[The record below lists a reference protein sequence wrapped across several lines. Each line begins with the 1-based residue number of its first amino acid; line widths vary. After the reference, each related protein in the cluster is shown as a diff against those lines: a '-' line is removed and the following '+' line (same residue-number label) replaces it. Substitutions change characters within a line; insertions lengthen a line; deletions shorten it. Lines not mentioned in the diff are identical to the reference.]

1 VKLRAF
7 LPEWHAPSVTNT
19 VLIALGAL
27 MLGFSIIA
35 IREPRHYVM
44 SFNSVLLVQSI
55 LYLFACWII
64 LVGKTGKSTLV
75 LIIFFAVVFR
85 LALVF
90 TVPRFST
97 DIYRYVWDGRV
108 QGSGTNPYR
117 YVPADRSLSGLRD
130 AAIYP
135 NINRRDYAR
144 TIYPPAAEGIFFAI
158 TRVSE
163 SVTWMKAAIT
173 GFEALTIWAIVML
186 LSQLGMPKERA
197 LLYAWHPLVIWEFSG
212 EGHIDAAAIAFIA
225 LALWTRSRRF
235 QALTGLALGCAT
247 LVKFFPVILFPA
259 LYKRWGWKMPAAF
272 IATIALGY
280 LPYLSVGSRVLGFLP
295 GYANEEGLVSGSR
308 FFLLSLL
315 HRLGY
320 SMPANLF
327 IAISAAALLAIGIWS
342 LWKPERDTLSYARR
356 CLLIAT
362 VFTALLTPHYVWYFA
377 WLVPFLCFV
386 PSIPVLLLTLTCS
399 FLFGA
404 LDGSWFGTPDEMFRI
419 NLFVYVPAALLAMAD
434 VLRQNFGNHKAHRMR
449 AS

>member
-35 IREPRHYVM
+35 IREPRHFVM

-64 LVGKTGKSTLV
+64 LEGKAGKSTLALV
-75 LIIFFAVVFR
+75 LFFAVVFR
-85 LALVF
+85 VALVF

-108 QGSGTNPYR
+108 QGAGINPYR

-144 TIYPPAAEGIFFAI
+144 TIYPPAAEGIFFAV
-158 TRVSE
+158 TRVSQ

-186 LSQLGMPKERA
+186 LTQLGMPKERA

-212 EGHIDAAAIAFIA
+212 EGHIDAVAIALIA

-272 IATIALGY
+272 VATIALGY

-315 HRLGY
+315 NQNASFTYKNLRAHNTA
-320 SMPANLF
+320 AN
-327 IAISAAALLAIGIWS
+327 
-342 LWKPERDTLSYARR
+342 
-356 CLLIAT
+356 
-362 VFTALLTPHYVWYFA
+362 H
-377 WLVPFLCFV
+377 
-386 PSIPVLLLTLTCS
+386 
-399 FLFGA
+399 
-404 LDGSWFGTPDEMFRI
+404 
-419 NLFVYVPAALLAMAD
+419 
-434 VLRQNFGNHKAHRMR
+434 
-449 AS
+449 

>member
-7 LPEWHAPSVTNT
+7 LPEGHAPSVTDT
-19 VLIALGAL
+19 ALIALGAL

-35 IREPRHYVM
+35 IREPVHYVM

-55 LYLFACWII
+55 LYLLACWII
-64 LVGKTGKSTLV
+64 LVGKAGKSTLF
-75 LIIFFAVVFR
+75 LIIFFAIVFR
-85 LALVF
+85 VALVF

-108 QGSGTNPYR
+108 QGSGINPYR
-117 YVPADRSLSGLRD
+117 YVPADRSLVGLRD

-144 TIYPPAAEGIFFAI
+144 TIYPPAAEGIFFAV

-173 GFEALTIWAIVML
+173 GFEALTIWAIIML
-186 LSQLGMPKERA
+186 LIQLGLPKQRA

-235 QALTGLALGCAT
+235 QALTGVALGCAT
-247 LVKFFPVILFPA
+247 LVKFFPLILFPA
-259 LYKRWGWKMPAAF
+259 LYKRWGWKMPAALA
-272 IATIALGY
+272 ATIALGY

-295 GYANEEGLVSGSR
+295 GYADEEGLVSGSR
-308 FFLLSLL
+308 FFLLSLV
-315 HRLGY
+315 HRIGFPI
-320 SMPANLF
+320 SVNLF
-327 IAISAAALLAIGIWS
+327 VAISVVALLAIGGWS
-342 LWKPERDTLSYARR
+342 LWKAEHDSLSYARR
-356 CLLIAT
+356 CLLIAV

-386 PSIPVLLLTLTCS
+386 PSVPVLFLTLTCS

-404 LDGSWFGTPDEMFRI
+404 LNGSWFGTPDEMFRI
-419 NLFVYVPAALLAMAD
+419 NLFVYVPAALLAMGD
-434 VLRQNFGNHKAHRMR
+434 ILRRGFDYYKTHKARE
-449 AS
+449 A